1 MDAGEHPARPY
12 REAVTNEWYGWRDAT
27 ERALYGPGGF
37 YTRTDG
43 PGPAG
48 HFRTS
53 VHASRQYAGAVA
65 RLLERVD
72 EALGRPERLDFLDI
86 GAGRGELLSGVLE
99 ALDAAAGAAAGGL
112 PARLQAHAVE
122 KAPRPEGLDPRIT
135 WRDELPAPGT
145 LTGLVFANEW
155 LDNVPV
161 DVAETDSA
169 GVPRHVLVRPA
180 DGAERLGPPVTDE
193 DAAWLSKWW
202 PLGGAAG
209 ALSETADAGPGA
221 GAADTLSEPGV
232 AAPEAGAAG
241 APSDREVAGLQGAG
255 ARAEIGRPRDVAWAR
270 AVGTLAR
277 GFAVAADYAHVR
289 EARPPYG
296 TLTGFR
302 DGHEVAPVPDGGCDI
317 TAHVALDA
325 CAAAGGTGALLLT
338 QRAALRALGVDGSR
352 PPLALATTDPAAY
365 LRALNGAG
373 EAAELTD
380 PGGLGAFHWLVQPV
394 GAEAEAVRLSP

>member
-1 MDAGEHPARPY
+1 M
-12 REAVTNEWYGWRDAT
+12 
-27 ERALYGPGGF
+27 
-37 YTRTDG
+37 
-43 PGPAG
+43 
-48 HFRTS
+48 
-53 VHASRQYAGAVA
+53 HASRQYAGAVA

-72 EALGRPERLDFLDI
+72 EALGRPERLDLLDI
-86 GAGRGELLSGVLE
+86 GAGRGELLSGVLA
-99 ALDAAAGAAAGGL
+99 ALDAGSGGRTAGAL
-112 PARLQAHAVE
+112 PGRLRAYAVE

-135 WRDELPAPGT
+135 WLAELPAPGT

-161 DVAETDSA
+161 DVVETDPE
-169 GVPRHVLVRPA
+169 GVPRRVLVRPA
-180 DGAERLGPPVTDE
+180 DGAERLGEPVTGE
-193 DAAWLSKWW
+193 DAAWLAEWW
-202 PLGGAAG
+202 PLGSAADASPGTATSEASSGAASDASSGPASRAPSGPAAG
-209 ALSETADAGPGA
+209 ASSGP
-221 GAADTLSEPGV
+221 AAE
-232 AAPEAGAAG
+232 
-241 APSDREVAGLQGAG
+241 APSGPAFGTSPGAG
-255 ARAEIGRPRDVAWAR
+255 ARAEIGRPRDAAWAR
-270 AVGTLAR
+270 AVRTLRR
-277 GFAVAADYAHVR
+277 GFAVTADYAHVR

-302 DGHEVAPVPDGGCDI
+302 DGREVAPVPDGGCDI

-338 QRAALRALGVDGSR
+338 QRAALRSLGVDGSR

-365 LRALNGAG
+365 LRALGGAG